1 MGHLEPGPAVVSF
14 LKLIA
19 QLCSAAYKT
28 QRLRYFA
35 RLLIVEFVSTAPKR
49 SYSIEDFSELIN
61 LRITKLE
68 KHQEA
73 RQRYGG
79 LLAVLR
85 QQFDAYRNQYHFTK

>member
-1 MGHLEPGPAVVSF
+1 M
-14 LKLIA
+14 
-19 QLCSAAYKT
+19 

-68 KHQEA
+68 EHREA
-73 RQRYGG
+73 RQRYGS

-85 QQFDAYRNQYHFTK
+85 QQFDAYRNQYRFTK